1 MGPIEIR
8 VHTTLAE
15 LQGLEAAWERL
26 LAASDRDHPF
36 LTWAWCATWASHYA
50 ADGALRVIVG
60 YAADGAPI
68 GIAPLHLAQMPG
80 GLGVREL
87 AFLGGGEACPAYLD
101 FIVAAADRETFTAR
115 VFETVYGPLNDW
127 DVLTLAEVAA
137 ESLLVDHW
145 AGRMGDLGKVLDLS
159 DPSPC
164 PVVDLPESAEAFRTG
179 LSRNARYN
187 LKRKRK
193 ALDEAGKAEFRHGG
207 RAGTA
212 DGFGLSA
219 LVDLHQGRWRG
230 RGGGAFASA
239 RFRAFHHDVAAA
251 FAQRGWLDLDLLLLD
266 GEPVAGI
273 YGFTYGGCYYYYL
286 PGFDEARVPRAS
298 PGFLLL
304 MARVERCIEQGT
316 RRVDLLKGLADYKL
330 QLATGVRRCV
340 TLRGYRRGVRA
351 LLYKGGRGLKDLAK
365 VVLR

>member
-1 MGPIEIR
+1 
-8 VHTTLAE
+8 LAE
-15 LQGLEAAWERL
+15 LRGLEPVWGRL
-26 LAASDRDHPF
+26 LAASDCDNPF
-36 LTWAWCATWASHYA
+36 LTWAWCATWAEHYA
-50 ADGALRVIVG
+50 RDGALRLIVG
-60 YAADGAPI
+60 YGADGAPV
-68 GIAPLHLAQMPG
+68 GIAPLHLARTPG
-80 GLGVREL
+80 GFGVPAREL
-87 AFLGGGEACPAYLD
+87 AFLGLGEACPAYLD
-101 FIVAAADRETFTAR
+101 FIVAAAEREAFTAA
-115 VFETVYGPLNDW
+115 VFETVYGSMNDW
-127 DVLTLAEVAA
+127 DVLTLGEVAA

-145 AGRMGDLGKVLDLS
+145 GERMGEAGKVLDLS

-164 PVVDLPESAEAFRTG
+164 PVVDLPEGIDAFRAA

-207 RAGTA
+207 ASGTPEA
-212 DGFGLSA
+212 LGLAA

-251 FAQRGWLDLDLLLLD
+251 FAERGWLDLDLLLLG
-266 GEPVAGI
+266 GEPAAGI

-330 QLATGVRRCV
+330 QLATRVRRCV
-340 TLRGYRRGVRA
+340 TLRCYRRGFRA
-351 LLYKGGRGLKDLAK
+351 LLFKGVRGLKDLAK
-365 VVLR
+365 IGLR